1 MNKMDELKIC
11 LSVYDNIDI
20 VCITETHLKSSVS
33 EAEIEIEGYKFFRKD
48 RNFNIKSN
56 DILIKNSGVHFSLG
70 GGSII
75 YYRNNLN
82 ANIVENFS
90 ERSPDSLA
98 LEIDSNKGRFCL
110 ACIYR
115 SPNLSIQLNK
125 VLLSSIKDTCKASDT
140 YEIILVGDF
149 NLADVSWETGS
160 VKCSEL
166 TTNDNLLLQREY
178 MDLFNELGMKWFLTN
193 ETTRRRLVNGVLQ
206 ESIPDQVLY
215 TNEALVIEAKLLASF
230 GRSDHISMQIELGV
244 SLEEELLP
252 EINVIKEPNWS
263 KVSITD
269 ILNYS
274 YENINWDSSSGSLNV
289 EEIWNQLH
297 GKLCTITKIA
307 PIMRCDANNRPL
319 NQPWSNTSLKR
330 MRRNKD
336 RAWNCLIEKIPLRK
350 TEIMLR

>member
-1 MNKMDELKIC
+1 MYRFNKVIYQGAGGSKQKHAE
-11 LSVYDNIDI
+11 DI
-20 VCITETHLKSSVS
+20 GLGESHPVS
-33 EAEIEIEGYKFFRKD
+33 CRHSEFRGFKNEGYKFFRKD

-56 DILIKNSGVHFSLG
+56 DILIKNSGVHFSSG

-75 YYRNNLN
+75 YCRNNLN

-90 ERSPDSLA
+90 ERALDSLA
-98 LEIDSNKGRFCL
+98 LEIDSNKGRLCL

-115 SPNLSIQLNK
+115 SPNLSIQLYK
-125 VLLSSIKDTCKASDT
+125 VLLSSIKDICKASNT
-140 YEIILVGDF
+140 YETILVGDF

-206 ESIPDQVLY
+206 ESILDQGLY
-215 TNEALVIEAKLLASF
+215 TKEALVIEAKLLASF

-252 EINVIKEPNWS
+252 EVNVFFI
-263 KVSITD
+263 
-269 ILNYS
+269 
-274 YENINWDSSSGSLNV
+274 
-289 EEIWNQLH
+289 
-297 GKLCTITKIA
+297 
-307 PIMRCDANNRPL
+307 
-319 NQPWSNTSLKR
+319 
-330 MRRNKD
+330 
-336 RAWNCLIEKIPLRK
+336 
-350 TEIMLR
+350 